1 MKKATLMK
9 SAHKIAKEIVDEYGD
24 YQIALSFALKEV
36 WRQVKTYDKKRFGDV
51 AIMSAAFKLM
61 TPKQNKNRNYFGVP
75 DWILSENLSNEEYSA
90 MQYATSMSV
99 ERETLKA
106 ELVSFDTDFG
116 NITTWVPKSVLVAA

>member
-61 TPKQNKNRNYFGVP
+61 TPKQDKNRNYFGVP
-75 DWILSENLSNEEYSA
+75 DWILSENLNNEEYSA

-116 NITTWVPKSVLVAA
+116 NITTWVPKSVLVA

>member
-1 MKKATLMK
+1 MR
-9 SAHKIAKEIVDEYGD
+9 SAHKIAKEIVDECGD

-61 TPKQNKNRNYFGVP
+61 TPKQDKNRNYFGVP
-75 DWILSENLSNEEYSA
+75 DWILSENLNNEEYSA

-116 NITTWVPKSVLVAA
+116 NITTWVPKSVLVA